1 MFDYDKWQEI
11 FQSIWKHKL
20 RTLLTAL
27 GVWWGIFMLVF
38 LMGAG
43 QGLENGVMGMFGTH
57 AKNALY
63 VWTQKTTMPYEGLP
77 PGRRAQLTYDDILAI
92 EQECADFIEY
102 IAPRLFVPSGE
113 IMHGNNKGAFE
124 VRGERPDL
132 LHIEAIVMEEGR
144 FINALD
150 MDGRRKTAVIG
161 QRVREVLFEK
171 EDPIG
176 QYLKING
183 AEYKIV
189 GVFKSSR
196 RGGGNADEDE
206 ELIFIPLSTAQQ
218 VTNRPRDINWFVCT
232 IQPGISVGSVED
244 QIKGILRER
253 HKIHPDDPQGV
264 RSDNIEEEYK
274 EITGLFFGIKFL
286 VWLVGI
292 GSLLAG
298 IMGVGN
304 IMLIVVKE
312 RTKEIGLRKAM
323 GATPGSIVSMVLMES
338 VFITAIAGYLGLLS
352 STAIIFLIQL
362 AIGEG
367 SEFFANPQVNLDVGI
382 AALVILVIAGALT
395 GLIPA
400 LTAARIEPVVALRDE

>member
-63 VWTQKTTMPYEGLP
+63 VWTQKTSLPYEGLP
-77 PGRRAQLTYDDILAI
+77 PGRRPQLTYDDILAI
-92 EQECADFIEY
+92 EQQCEDVLEY
-102 IAPRLFVPSGE
+102 IAPRLFVPTGE
-113 IMHGNNKGAFE
+113 ITHNQNKGAFD

-132 LHIEAIVMEEGR
+132 IHIEAILMENGR
-144 FINALD
+144 FINNMD
-150 MDGRRKTAVIG
+150 MEQRRKTAVIG
-161 QRVREVLFEK
+161 RRVGEVLFEE

-196 RGGGNADEDE
+196 RGGGNSDEDE
-206 ELIFIPLSTAQQ
+206 ELIVIPLSTAQQ

-232 IQPGISVGSVED
+232 IQPGIPVSSVEER
-244 QIKGILRER
+244 IKGVIRER

-264 RSDNIEEEYK
+264 RSDNVEEEYK

-312 RTKEIGLRKAM
+312 RTKEIGLRKAL
-323 GATPGSIVSMVLMES
+323 GATPGSIVSMIMLES
-338 VFITAIAGYLGLLS
+338 VFITAVAGYLGLLS
-352 STAIIFLIQL
+352 STTIIFLIQL
-362 AIGEG
+362 AIGERFRVFCEPA
-367 SEFFANPQVNLDVGI
+367 SES
-382 AALVILVIAGALT
+382 
-395 GLIPA
+395 
-400 LTAARIEPVVALRDE
+400 

>member
-63 VWTQKTTMPYEGLP
+63 VWTQRTSMAYEGLP
-77 PGRRAQLTYDDILAI
+77 PGRRAQLTTDDITAI
-92 EQECADFIEY
+92 EQQCEDVIEY
-102 IAPRLFVPSGE
+102 IAPRLFVPAGE
-113 IMHGNNKGAFE
+113 INYGDNKGAFD

-132 LHIEAIVMEEGR
+132 IHIEAILMQEGR
-144 FINALD
+144 FINELD
-150 MDGRRKTAVIG
+150 MKYRRKTAVIG
-161 QRVREVLFEK
+161 KRVQEVLFE
-171 EDPIG
+171 EESAIG
-176 QYLKING
+176 KRLTING
-183 AEYKIV
+183 AEYTVV
-189 GVFKSSR
+189 GVFASSR

-206 ELIFIPLSTAQQ
+206 ELIVIPLSTAQQ
-218 VTNRPRDINWFVCT
+218 VRNRPRDINWFVCT
-232 IQPGISVGSVED
+232 IKPGISVGAVEET
-244 QIKGILRER
+244 IKGVIRER
-253 HKIHPDDPQGV
+253 HKIHPDDRQGV

-323 GATPGSIVSMVLMES
+323 GATPGSIISMIMLES
-338 VFITAIAGYLGLLS
+338 VFITTIAGYIGLLT
-352 STAIIFLIQL
+352 STGVIFLIQM

-367 SEFFANPQVNLDVGI
+367 SEFFANPQVNLEVGL
-382 AALVILVIAGALT
+382 AALFILVIAGALT

-400 LTAARIEPVVALRDE
+400 LTAARIEPVVALRNE